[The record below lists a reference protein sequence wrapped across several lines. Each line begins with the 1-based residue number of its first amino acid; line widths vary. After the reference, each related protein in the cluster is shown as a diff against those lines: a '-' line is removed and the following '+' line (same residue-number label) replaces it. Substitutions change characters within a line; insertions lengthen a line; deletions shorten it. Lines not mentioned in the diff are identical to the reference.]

1 MALLPS
7 PSLHLL
13 YMALPTSTRACYI
26 LTTELQVRKAA
37 AKSRLDSKVKG
48 KATPQRGGS
57 AGGRGKGKVEGKTAP
72 TRTDATDEAVHGKP
86 AETTAS
92 QPKRT
97 KSATSVSDVAA
108 GDGASTRPEHACN
121 PKR

>member
-1 MALLPS
+1 MPTIEASLL
-7 PSLHLL
+7 
-13 YMALPTSTRACYI
+13 TSTSACYT
-26 LTTELQVRKAA
+26 LTTELQARKAA
-37 AKSRLDSKVKG
+37 SRSRLDSKVKG

-57 AGGRGKGKVEGKTAP
+57 AGGRGKGTVEGKTAP

-108 GDGASTRPEHACN
+108 GDGASTRPKHACN